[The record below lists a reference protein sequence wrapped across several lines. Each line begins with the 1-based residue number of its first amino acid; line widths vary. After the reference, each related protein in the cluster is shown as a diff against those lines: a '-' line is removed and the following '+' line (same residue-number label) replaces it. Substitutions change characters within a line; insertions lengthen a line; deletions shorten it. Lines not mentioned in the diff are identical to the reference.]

1 MPRQETCEYAVYKG
15 DEFLCLGTARECAAY
30 LGVKISTIRYLLSP
44 AYSKII
50 EKRQDSKG
58 PLIAIKVD
66 DEE

>member
-15 DEFLCLGTARECAAY
+15 DEFICLGTVRECATY

-44 AYSKII
+44 AYSKRI
-50 EKRQDSKG
+50 EKRLEANS

-66 DEE
+66 DE